1 MIIFILIILALM
13 VKTAINY
20 CIIFSLLFF
29 SCQDKKSPTIEAET
43 PQFAQ
48 SKQGMVV
55 AAQPLATAVGNKI
68 LERGGNA
75 ADAAVATGFALA
87 VVEPTMN
94 GIGGRSQI
102 LARKTDGSFQSY
114 NAMTQIPGSYRIP
127 DSVVSSGHGTIA
139 IPGVV
144 AGLVKLHEAH
154 GSLPLETLM
163 QGAIELATKG
173 FEILPGEAA
182 RHKMA
187 YENIRGNVG
196 LSAQMLKGDSVL
208 YQAGERLIQ
217 ADLSQTLTRIAQ
229 SGGRDFY
236 EGETALRIA
245 EDMAANGGF
254 VTLEDLA
261 QYKVLEGRMVTTQYR
276 GYEIHSIAA
285 PAGGGLVIKALNL
298 LEPFELSLMNP
309 AEWALVINQA
319 LALAANS
326 RYEDYYELDLL
337 SVQDKEW
344 AEKAS
349 EDFIVPERA
358 TAQAA
363 VYHQGAQNLLVTNVD
378 WSGDTWGE
386 DSHHTT
392 HFTTAD
398 CQGMVVSITQTVGP
412 LFGSKVITPGLGF
425 VYASTMGAY
434 LSGTD
439 QAPGSRPRTTIAP
452 TIVTKDGKTVMVLGA
467 AGGLRILSG
476 IVQTISRFIDQGMSL
491 QAAVLA
497 PRVHP
502 MSAFDSL
509 SGNYVGRGHQINA
522 EFTPNNGWKAAD
534 SLRWLDAGFEVTP
547 LERYGAFARV
557 HALRYDE
564 MTQLWTGVADAD
576 WEGTA
581 KGPVESICTTQ

>member
-1 MIIFILIILALM
+1 MLKESHVFFIFF
-13 VKTAINY
+13 
-20 CIIFSLLFF
+20 IFLFF
-29 SCQDKKSPTIEAET
+29 SCQYKKDSKKEVEIS
-43 PQFAQ
+43 QFAQ

-68 LERGGNA
+68 LEMGGNA

-102 LARKTDGSFQSY
+102 LVRKTDGSFQSY
-114 NAMTQIPGSYRIP
+114 NAMTEIPASYVSP

-144 AGLVKLHEAH
+144 AGLVKLHEVH
-154 GSLPLETLM
+154 GSLPLETVM
-163 QGAIELATKG
+163 EGAIELAIKG

-182 RHKMA
+182 RHKLA
-187 YENIRGNVG
+187 YENIRGDVG
-196 LSAQMLKGDSVL
+196 LSAQMLKGDSIL

-217 ADLSQTLTRIAQ
+217 VDLSQTLTRIAET
-229 SGGRDFY
+229 GGRDFY
-236 EGETALRIA
+236 EGKTALRIA
-245 EDMAANGGF
+245 EDMSANGGF
-254 VTLEDLA
+254 LTVEDLA
-261 QYKVLEGRMVTTQYR
+261 KYRVLDGRIVTTQYR
-276 GYEIHSIAA
+276 GYVIHSIAA

-309 AEWALVINQA
+309 AEWALLINQA

-326 RYEDYYELDLL
+326 RYEDYYELDLQF
-337 SVQDKEW
+337 VQDKEW
-344 AEKAS
+344 AKKAS
-349 EDFIVPERA
+349 ENFIVPEPAAAEA
-358 TAQAA
+358 T
-363 VYHQGAQNLLVTNVD
+363 VYRHGRQNMLLTNVD

-434 LSGTD
+434 LSGSD
-439 QAPGSRPRTTIAP
+439 QVPGSRPRTTIAP
-452 TIVTKDGKTVMVLGA
+452 TIVTKDGETVLVLGA
-467 AGGLRILSG
+467 AGGIRILSG

-502 MSAFDSL
+502 MSVFDSL
-509 SGNYVGRGHQINA
+509 SGNYLGQGLQINA
-522 EFTPNNGWKAAD
+522 EFTPKNGWTAAD
-534 SLRWLDAGFEVTP
+534 SLRWVDAGFEVAP
-547 LERYGAFARV
+547 FERYGAFARV
-557 HALRYDE
+557 HALRYDK
-564 MTQLWTGVADAD
+564 TSQLWTGVADAD

-581 KGPVESICTTQ
+581 MGPVKSICMTQ

>member
-1 MIIFILIILALM
+1 
-13 VKTAINY
+13 
-20 CIIFSLLFF
+20 
-29 SCQDKKSPTIEAET
+29 
-43 PQFAQ
+43 
-48 SKQGMVV
+48 
-55 AAQPLATAVGNKI
+55 
-68 LERGGNA
+68 
-75 ADAAVATGFALA
+75 
-87 VVEPTMN
+87 
-94 GIGGRSQI
+94 
-102 LARKTDGSFQSY
+102 
-114 NAMTQIPGSYRIP
+114 
-127 DSVVSSGHGTIA
+127 
-139 IPGVV
+139 
-144 AGLVKLHEAH
+144 
-154 GSLPLETLM
+154 
-163 QGAIELATKG
+163 
-173 FEILPGEAA
+173 
-182 RHKMA
+182 
-187 YENIRGNVG
+187 
-196 LSAQMLKGDSVL
+196 
-208 YQAGERLIQ
+208 
-217 ADLSQTLTRIAQ
+217 
-229 SGGRDFY
+229 
-236 EGETALRIA
+236 
-245 EDMAANGGF
+245 
-254 VTLEDLA
+254 
-261 QYKVLEGRMVTTQYR
+261 MVTTQYR
-276 GYEIHSIAA
+276 GYDIHSIAA

-298 LEPFELSLMNP
+298 LAPFELSLMNP
-309 AEWALVINQA
+309 AEWALIINQA

-349 EDFIVPERA
+349 EDFIVPKWAAAEA
-358 TAQAA
+358 TL
-363 VYHQGAQNLLVTNVD
+363 YHQEIQNLRVTNVD

-434 LSGTD
+434 LTGTD

-509 SGNYVGRGHQINA
+509 SGNYVGRGLQINA
-522 EFTPNNGWKAAD
+522 EFTPNNGWTAAD
-534 SLRWLDAGFEVTP
+534 SLLWLNAGFEVTP

-557 HALRYDE
+557 HALCYDE
-564 MTQLWTGVADAD
+564 MTQLWTGIADAD